1 MTTFSA
7 ALALG
12 GAQWVLG
19 QKPGITRRKTTDV
32 DDEIKTV
39 ELDPGVSQQ
48 EIQKIPNIP
57 IEAQQSA
64 LFSYTSGT
72 FEPYVNDIFQAPNA
86 RGQMITL
93 TLVRVSQ
100 YKMRPTTRLST
111 KKTAQPDSFS
121 LMFRAEARLPKFT
134 SIHRVSHPALG
145 EIDMFLTE
153 HQADDGTLFYEAVFN
168 HVR

>member
-1 MTTFSA
+1 MTTISA
-7 ALALG
+7 GLALG

-19 QKPGITRRKTTDV
+19 QKPGATRRKSLETDTEEIMTV
-32 DDEIKTV
+32 D
-39 ELDPGVSQQ
+39 LDAGVSQHQ
-48 EIQKIPNIP
+48 IP

-64 LFSYTSGT
+64 LFYYTSGT

-111 KKTAQPDSFS
+111 KKTRQPDSFS
-121 LMFRAEARLPKFT
+121 LTFRAEARLPQFT

-145 EIDMFLTE
+145 EIDMFLTL

>member
-1 MTTFSA
+1 MTALSA
-7 ALALG
+7 GLALV

-19 QKPGITRRKTTDV
+19 QKRGIASRKTTEV
-32 DDEIKTV
+32 DEEIKTV

-48 EIQKIPNIP
+48 EISKIP

-64 LFSYTSGT
+64 LFYYTSGT
-72 FEPYVNDIFQAPNA
+72 FEPYVNDIFQVPNA

-111 KKTAQPDSFS
+111 KKTRQPDSFS
-121 LMFRAEARLPKFT
+121 LSFRAEARLPQFT

-145 EIDMFLTE
+145 EIDMFLTL

>member
-1 MTTFSA
+1 MNTPNPRRKFLKSATMTAFSA
-7 ALALG
+7 ALAVAGSRL
-12 GAQWVLG
+12 AFG
-19 QKPGITRRKTTDV
+19 QKRRRSPTANY
-32 DDEIKTV
+32 
-39 ELDPGVSQQ
+39 Q
-48 EIQKIPNIP
+48 IPL
-57 IEAQQSA
+57 EAQASA
-64 LFSYTSGT
+64 LFYYTSST

-93 TLVRVSQ
+93 TLIRVTP

-121 LMFRAEARLPKFT
+121 LTFRAEARLPQFT

-145 EIDMFLTE
+145 EIDMFLTP